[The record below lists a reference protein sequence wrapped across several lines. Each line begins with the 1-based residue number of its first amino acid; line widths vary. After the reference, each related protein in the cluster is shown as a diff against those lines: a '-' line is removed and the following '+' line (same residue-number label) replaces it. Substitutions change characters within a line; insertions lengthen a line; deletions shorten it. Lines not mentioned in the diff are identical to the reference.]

1 MEVQT
6 HRYLKLASLVILL
19 LLVAFAIVATIL
31 IVMHSALMIPIDKM
45 LTHLIIAYARP
56 SP

>member
-19 LLVAFAIVATIL
+19 LLVAFAIVTMIL
-31 IVMHSALMIPIDKM
+31 VGMHSALMIPIDKM
-45 LTHLIIAYARP
+45 LTHLIFGYARS

>member
-6 HRYLKLASLVILL
+6 HKYLKLASLVIVL
-19 LLVAFAIVATIL
+19 LLVTFAIITMIL

-45 LTHLIIAYARP
+45 LTHLIFGYARP
-56 SP
+56 SS